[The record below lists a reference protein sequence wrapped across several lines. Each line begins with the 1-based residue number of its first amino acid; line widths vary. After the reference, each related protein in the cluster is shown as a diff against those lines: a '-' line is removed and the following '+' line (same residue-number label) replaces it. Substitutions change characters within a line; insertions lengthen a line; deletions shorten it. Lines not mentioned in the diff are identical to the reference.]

1 MPASTRNR
9 IRLSGLKDL
18 KETMFDLK
26 YEFINERPVITK
38 IRFNIELLPFD
49 IADYPDANVLL
60 TLQSRSGSFYY
71 NHFMGPVREMEL
83 PDPNQYTHGLGDKSK
98 LDLKIRESVNGKNA
112 GLLLASFRQSLT
124 LNAPEGKDGD
134 EKGILNVVA
143 RDLGD
148 LIWDL
153 EVDDS
158 DGLATLI
165 INNRESVIGRDFAKT
180 STFFRTVVFPKVIE
194 DVTYF
199 YLQREDW
206 EESEMDYC
214 RWWMNDWALEIMDQ
228 TPPEYPN
235 QEGEILDYQNES
247 REWAKSLAI
256 LISENQSFFEQFK
269 TSIDRS

>member
-1 MPASTRNR
+1 MPVSTRNR
-9 IRLSGLKDL
+9 IRLSGLRDL
-18 KETMFDLK
+18 KETMFELK
-26 YEFINERPVITK
+26 YEFINERPVINK

-60 TLQSRSGSFYY
+60 TLKSRSGSFYY
-71 NHFMGPVREMEL
+71 NHFLGPIREIEL
-83 PDPNQYTHGLGDKSK
+83 PSPNQYTHGLGDKSK
-98 LDLKIRESVNGKNA
+98 LDLKIRKSVNGKDA
-112 GLLLASFRQSLT
+112 GLLLASTRHSISLD
-124 LNAPEGKDGD
+124 APEGKDGD

-153 EVDDS
+153 DIDDS

-165 INNRESVIGRDFAKT
+165 INNRESVIGKDFAKT
-180 STFFRTVVFPKVIE
+180 SIFFRTVVFPKVIE

-206 EESEMDYC
+206 EESEMEYC

-228 TPPEYPN
+228 APPEYPSHD
-235 QEGEILDYQNES
+235 GGLLDYQNET

-256 LISENQSFFEQFK
+256 LVSQNQSFFEQFK
-269 TSIDRS
+269 SSIDRN